1 MGIIEFFIIVIVVCV
16 CAAAVW
22 LIQYAAPGT
31 PGIVYKIIWG
41 VAIAYP
47 CSFVQ
52 CTGPG
57 SVRSTDSEGTLG
69 RRKWKMKRQ
78 KVNDRYRR

>member
-41 VAIAYP
+41 VAILLILVLLFNALGLARFDP
-47 CSFVQ
+47 Q
-52 CTGPG
+52 IPR
-57 SVRSTDSEGTLG
+57 VR
-69 RRKWKMKRQ
+69 
-78 KVNDRYRR
+78 